1 MFEQHRDTLEK
12 ALSAIAGRGYWSAYP
27 ESPSP
32 RVYGEGAAE
41 RGKEAFESY
50 LGKPFPLDQPGTGSW
65 IGAERSP
72 YGIDL
77 GVTDPEPVA
86 GDLIAAAQA
95 ALPAWRDAGPD
106 ARALA
111 CVEIVNRKIG
121 RAHV

>member
-1 MFEQHRDTLEK
+1 MFEQHRETLEK
-12 ALSAIAGRGYWSAYP
+12 ALSAIAERGYWSAYP

-77 GVTDPEPVA
+77 GVTYPEQP
-86 GDLIAAAQA
+86 
-95 ALPAWRDAGPD
+95 RRYREM
-106 ARALA
+106 ARYTGADCKL
-111 CVEIVNRKIG
+111 CRREKTKLFLKG
-121 RAHV
+121 SK